1 MSLRRAIGFGGS
13 GLAAAGW
20 LALAL
25 CPKPSL
31 YGDTTFSAAVL
42 DRQGRLLRLALADDE
57 RYRLRS
63 RLDAISPA
71 AIEATLLYED
81 RHFYRHPGVNPG
93 SLPRALWSSYRRRG
107 RPMGASTITMQLA
120 RMRFD
125 LNTRTPAGKLVQ
137 IARAVQL
144 ERHYSK
150 AEILEAYLNTAPY
163 GGNIEGIGTASLVY
177 FDKPAADL
185 SLPEALALA
194 VIPQNPARRNPASA
208 AGYRH
213 MAAAR
218 RRLLAM
224 WAQAKPLDDETR
236 AQFALPLAVRARSQ
250 LPFHAP
256 HFSASILAS
265 ATDRRG
271 LIRTTLDLER
281 QSMLERQLARY
292 VDRKRAL
299 GIQNASAMLIEHRSM
314 AVLAALGSADF
325 FDPSIAGQVDG
336 TRAKRSPGSTLK
348 PFVYGLAI
356 ERGIIHPASLLKDAP
371 TRFAAYTPENFDR
384 GFMGPIKAKDAL
396 IASRNVPAIELLSR
410 VGHVAFHEFLVDAGV
425 RGLAAAEHYGLAM
438 ILGGNELS
446 MRELVTAYAMLANGG
461 LLRPLRTRSGE
472 DKRPSDKRLLS
483 PEASFLVL
491 DMLRDNPRPGALKLR
506 RSSGAYGN
514 EPCESGPYGTAPIA
528 WKTGTSYA
536 FRDAWSVG
544 VFGPYVL
551 AVWVGNFDGSANPAF
566 VGRSAAAPLF
576 FEIADALI
584 AGLDDARPACLRR
597 AGLNIEQVE
606 VCAATGDLPGRH
618 CPRTEKAWFIPG
630 VSPIKVSDVHRAVR
644 IDRQTGLRACRF
656 DGDNTREEVFE
667 FWPSDILALYRRAG
681 IAVRQ
686 APAWAADCEVSHKEA
701 NGLPPRISSPTSGL
715 TYHLRIDRLADERIP
730 FAARTDSDVKRL
742 FWFVD
747 DRFIAAS
754 AGDETVFWKPVAGE
768 HRILAVDDLGRSHS
782 RPLSVRVS
790 L

>member
-13 GLAAAGW
+13 GLAVAGW

-31 YGDTTFSAAVL
+31 YGDATFSAAVL

-63 RLDAISPA
+63 RLDTISPA

-81 RHFYRHPGVNPG
+81 RHFYRHPGVNPA
-93 SLPRALWSSYRRRG
+93 SLLRALWSSYRRQG

-120 RMRFD
+120 RMRFG
-125 LNTRTPAGKLVQ
+125 LHTRTLAGKLVQ

-150 AEILEAYLNTAPY
+150 AEILEAYLNSAPY

-177 FDKPAADL
+177 FDKPAAAL
-185 SLPEALALA
+185 ALPEALALA

-208 AGYRH
+208 DGYPH

-224 WAQAKPLDDETR
+224 WAQARPLDDETR

-256 HFSASILAS
+256 HFSESILAS
-265 ATDRRG
+265 AAERRG
-271 LIRTTLDLER
+271 LIRTTLDLDR

-292 VDRKRAL
+292 VDRGRSR
-299 GIQNASAMLIEHRSM
+299 GIQNASAMLIDYRSM
-314 AVLAALGSADF
+314 EVLAALGSADF
-325 FDPSIAGQVDG
+325 FDPSIDGQVDG

-348 PFVYGLAI
+348 PFVYALAI

-384 GFMGPIKAKDAL
+384 GFMGPIKAKQAL

-410 VGHVAFHEFLVDAGV
+410 VGQVAFNEFLVNAGV
-425 RGLAAAEHYGLAM
+425 RGLAAPEHYGLAM

-461 LLRPLRTRSGE
+461 LLKPLHTYTGE
-472 DKRPSDKRLLS
+472 RKRPSDKRLLS
-483 PEASFLVL
+483 AEASFLVL
-491 DMLRDNPRPGALKLR
+491 DMLRDNPRPGALNRL
-506 RSSGAYGN
+506 RSSGPHGN
-514 EPCESGPYGTAPIA
+514 EPYGSGPYGKAPIA

-584 AGLDDARPACLRR
+584 AGLDDARPAYLRR
-597 AGLNIEQVE
+597 AGLNIEKVQ

-630 VSPIKVSDVHRAVR
+630 VSPIKVSNVHRAVR

-656 DGDNTREEVFE
+656 DADNTREEVFE
-667 FWPSDILALYRRAG
+667 FWPSDILALYRHAG

-686 APAWAADCEVSHKEA
+686 APPWSAECEASHREA
-701 NGLPPRISSPTSGL
+701 SGLPPRISSPTSGL

-730 FAARTDSDVKRL
+730 FAARTDSDVQRL

-747 DRFIAAS
+747 DRFIAS
-754 AGDETVFWKPVAGE
+754 GAGDETVFWKPVAGE

-782 RPLSVRVS
+782 RQLSVRVS

>member
-13 GLAAAGW
+13 GLAVAGW

-25 CPKPSL
+25 CPKPAL

-42 DRQGRLLRLALADDE
+42 DRQGRLLRLALADDQ

-63 RLDAISPA
+63 RLDTISPA

-93 SLPRALWSSYRRRG
+93 SLLRALWSSYWRQH

-120 RMRFD
+120 RMRFG
-125 LNTRTPAGKLVQ
+125 LHTRTLAGKLVQ

-150 AEILEAYLNTAPY
+150 AEILEAYLNSAPY

-177 FDKPAADL
+177 FDKPAAAL

-208 AGYRH
+208 AGYPR

-256 HFSASILAS
+256 HFSESILAS

-271 LIRTTLDLER
+271 LIHTTLDLDR

-292 VDRKRAL
+292 VDRGRSR
-299 GIQNASAMLIEHRSM
+299 GIQNASAMLIDYRSM
-314 AVLAALGSADF
+314 EVLAALGSADF
-325 FDPSIAGQVDG
+325 FDPSIDGQVDG

-348 PFVYGLAI
+348 PFVYALAI

-384 GFMGPIKAKDAL
+384 GFMGPIKAKEAL

-410 VGHVAFHEFLVDAGV
+410 VGHVAFHEFLVNAGV
-425 RGLAAAEHYGLAM
+425 RGLAAPEHYGLAM

-461 LLRPLRTRSGE
+461 LLKPLHTYTGE
-472 DKRPSDKRLLS
+472 RKRPSDKRLLS
-483 PEASFLVL
+483 AEASFLVL
-491 DMLRDNPRPGALKLR
+491 DMLRDNPRPGALNRL
-506 RSSGAYGN
+506 RSSGPHGN
-514 EPCESGPYGTAPIA
+514 ESYGSGPYGKAPIA

-584 AGLDDARPACLRR
+584 AGLDGARPAYLRR
-597 AGLNIEQVE
+597 AGLNIEKVA

-618 CPRTEKAWFIPG
+618 CPRAEKAWFIPG
-630 VSPIKVSDVHRAVR
+630 VSPIKVSNVHRAVR

-656 DGDNTREEVFE
+656 DADNTREEVFE
-667 FWPSDILALYRRAG
+667 FWPSDILALYRHAG

-686 APAWAADCEVSHKEA
+686 APAWSADCEASRREA
-701 NGLPPRISSPTSGL
+701 SGLPPRIRSPTSGL
-715 TYHLRIDRLADERIP
+715 TYHLRINRLADERIP

-747 DRFIAAS
+747 ERFIASGAR
-754 AGDETVFWKPVAGE
+754 DETVFWKPVAGE
-768 HRILAVDDLGRSHS
+768 HRIVAVDDLGRSHS
-782 RPLSVRVS
+782 RQLSVRVS

>member
-1 MSLRRAIGFGGS
+1 MSLRRAIAFGGS
-13 GLAAAGW
+13 GLAVAGW

-25 CPKPSL
+25 CPKPAL
-31 YGDTTFSAAVL
+31 YGDATFSAAVL
-42 DRQGRLLRLALADDE
+42 DRQGRLLRLALADDQ

-63 RLDAISPA
+63 RLDTISPA

-93 SLPRALWSSYRRRG
+93 SLLRALWSSYGRQG

-177 FDKPAADL
+177 FDKPAAVL

-194 VIPQNPARRNPASA
+194 VIPQNPARRSPASA
-208 AGYRH
+208 VGYPR

-256 HFSASILAS
+256 HFSESIPAS

-271 LIRTTLDLER
+271 LIHTTLDLDR

-292 VDRKRAL
+292 VDRKRSL
-299 GIQNASAMLIEHRSM
+299 GIQNASAMLVDYRSM
-314 AVLAALGSADF
+314 EVLAALGSADF

-348 PFVYGLAI
+348 PFVYALAI

-384 GFMGPIKAKDAL
+384 GFMGPIKAKEAL

-410 VGHVAFHEFLVDAGV
+410 VGHVAFHEFLVNAGV
-425 RGLAAAEHYGLAM
+425 RGLAAPEHYGLAM

-461 LLRPLRTRSGE
+461 LLKPLHTYTGE
-472 DKRPSDKRLLS
+472 RKRLSDNRLLS
-483 PEASFLVL
+483 AEASFLVL
-491 DMLRDNPRPGALKLR
+491 DMLRDNPRPGALNRR
-506 RSSGAYGN
+506 RSSGPYGN
-514 EPCESGPYGTAPIA
+514 ESYGSGPYGKAPIA

-584 AGLDDARPACLRR
+584 AGLDGARPADLRR
-597 AGLNIEQVE
+597 AGLNIEKVA

-630 VSPIKVSDVHRAVR
+630 VSPIKVSNVHRAVR

-656 DGDNTREEVFE
+656 DADNTREEVFE

-686 APAWAADCEVSHKEA
+686 APAWAADCEGRRREA
-701 NGLPPRISSPTSGL
+701 SGLPPRISSPTSGL
-715 TYHLRIDRLADERIP
+715 TYHLRIDRLADERIA

-747 DRFIAAS
+747 DRFIASGAR
-754 AGDETVFWKPVAGE
+754 DETVFWKPVAGE
-768 HRILAVDDLGRSHS
+768 HRVLAVDDLGRSHS
-782 RPLSVRVS
+782 RPLSVRIS